1 MTLLRDTKL
10 QWIKINEPRRKL
22 ISVSILV
29 HRRFDRL
36 RHDMSTRKSS
46 RWTQKYQLYKSL
58 RDVCTDDIN
67 TSSSR
72 TVSWRIGD

>member
-36 RHDMSTRKSS
+36 RHDKLVHSQVKPLDAEISII
-46 RWTQKYQLYKSL
+46 QEPA
-58 RDVCTDDIN
+58 
-67 TSSSR
+67 
-72 TVSWRIGD
+72 